1 MATPGPLPVTTEWA
15 SSTPPPSASI
25 PTELALKP
33 AGLLTVTLRSV
44 RLAGYPLGC
53 APLDEDG
60 DVVSDREEL
69 AEACASSSQ
78 RAHNGSE
85 SVCTQDVH
93 RQFSP
98 PENDPDALPLLV
110 PEPNH
115 STLLSDRPQSAILR

>member
-85 SVCTQDVH
+85 SMRSHCSSLSRIIRHCYPIDRS
-93 RQFSP
+93 RQF
-98 PENDPDALPLLV
+98 
-110 PEPNH
+110 
-115 STLLSDRPQSAILR
+115 